1 MADTVRGIGS
11 VGLASLLPAQRTLTA
26 LLDDAPTLDSPM
38 TTTRDPGPIRIEP
51 LDLGDT
57 LAEQIR
63 RATEVNEQF
72 RRQRH
77 LPPLDAAISNR
88 APRGAVETIER
99 ESGEHPV

>member
-1 MADTVRGIGS
+1 MT
-11 VGLASLLPAQRTLTA
+11 
-26 LLDDAPTLDSPM
+26 
-38 TTTRDPGPIRIEP
+38 TTTRDPGPTRIEP

-77 LPPLDAAISNR
+77 LPPLDVAVSSR
-88 APRGAVETIER
+88 SPRGAMEAR
-99 ESGEHPV
+99 GDHPD